1 MTHFV
6 AITEGTSA
14 EELARLFKDN
24 IWKLHR
30 LPESVVLNRGL
41 QFAVELNKMLG
52 IETKLLTLFHLQ
64 IDEQIEQINQ
74 ELKQYLRFFIDYR
87 QKD

>member
-1 MTHFV
+1 V